1 MQRDVWVCLWL
12 ISEGLQAGVF
22 KCQAEDGT
30 ISYQEQDCQ
39 AGSRRS
45 ELMIEKS
52 DQQKFLRAQEKLAED
67 LKQRQQLEEERAES
81 ERQARELEIQQ
92 QRALAEQALI
102 DETRLQTEA
111 INRNTEVLSNR
122 GYRDRVLYVSPHHP
136 VAKSAATKSHVLK
149 PHRSHKQT
157 SGKVTIQLHK

>member
-52 DQQKFLRAQEKLAED
+52 DQQKFLK
-67 LKQRQQLEEERAES
+67 
-81 ERQARELEIQQ
+81 
-92 QRALAEQALI
+92 
-102 DETRLQTEA
+102 
-111 INRNTEVLSNR
+111 
-122 GYRDRVLYVSPHHP
+122 GP
-136 VAKSAATKSHVLK
+136 
-149 PHRSHKQT
+149 
-157 SGKVTIQLHK
+157 GKTG